1 MVLRFLEKLIKPMD
15 SLIQLGSEYIVDKD
29 KLIEFQFKAM
39 QLKQEQAVTILAT
52 KTNPFIDA
60 LVKLMYAFQ
69 IFWRPLVG
77 MLMTGFGAYCH
88 YKGIDMDVALHAV
101 FDGAFPAWG
110 VSRHVE
116 KQKKLNNYDPYKDE
130 WTDG

>member
-1 MVLRFLEKLIKPMD
+1 MVLRFLEKLIQPMD
-15 SLIQLGSEYIVDKD
+15 SLIKLGSEYIVDKD

-39 QLKQEQAVTILAT
+39 ELKQEQAVTLLAT
-52 KTNPFIDA
+52 KTNPFVDA

-77 MLMTGFGAYCH
+77 MLMTGFGAYAH
-88 YKGIDMDVALHAV
+88 YKGIDMDVALHAI

-116 KQKKLNNYDPYKDE
+116 KQKKIETFDPYKDE